1 MKKNKSL
8 YLLTLTAV
16 FSALSFVGTMINV
29 PMPSGGM
36 VHLGNFVMILAG
48 LLCGG
53 IVGGLSGSLGMGLY
67 DIFAGYAPST
77 YIRSFVLKFAIGF
90 IVGELFKFI
99 FKKKYSVKKLLFI
112 LSGLFLILGVLG
124 IVMIA
129 NSTDKGFTIEVF
141 NASKTIAKTDLIL
154 AVVFSF
160 LFFTLLLV
168 AGIISFKLSYTQQIA
183 LFATTIGMLAN
194 MILELGLRILLTH
207 TFDGVDWPVA
217 YATALAKIP
226 ASILTSFITVLL
238 IAFIY
243 TPIYKATKNYN
254 LLNNVEVENEEV

>member
-8 YLLTLTAV
+8 YLLTVTAV
-16 FSALSFVGTMINV
+16 FSALSFVGTMINI

-77 YIRSFVLKFAIGF
+77 YVRSFILKFVIGYV
-90 IVGELFKFI
+90 VGELFRLI
-99 FKKKYSVKKLLFI
+99 IKKKFSIKILLFG
-112 LSGLFLILGVLG
+112 LSGLFIILGIMG
-124 IVMIA
+124 IIMIA
-129 NSTDKGFTIEVF
+129 NATDKGYVIEVF
-141 NASKTIAKTDLIL
+141 NATKTIAKTDLIL
-154 AVVFSF
+154 AVVFAF
-160 LFFTLLLV
+160 LFFVLLLV
-168 AGIISFKLSYTQQIA
+168 AGIISFKLNYAQQVA
-183 LFATTIGMLAN
+183 LFATTIGMLVN
-194 MILELGLRILLTH
+194 MVLELVLRILLTH
-207 TFDGVDWPVA
+207 VFDGVDWPVA

-243 TPIYKATKNYN
+243 LPIYKATKNYN
-254 LLNNVEVENEEV
+254 LLNDIEVEE